1 MTPGLSPRTP
11 LLRTPPSRSRAV
23 RAACALLAAAALGS
37 GLAGCFPLVVGGVA
51 VGSLMV
57 ADRRTAGTQVED
69 EGIELQTVNRIYKE
83 LGDQPHVNV
92 TSYNRVVLLSGE
104 VPRADLLAAVEG
116 MAKASGNVRSVVN
129 ELVVAPNS
137 TLSQRSSD
145 TFITGKVRAS
155 LVDAKDISA
164 SSFKVVTERG
174 VVYLLGTVSEREAN
188 RATSIA
194 RGVDGVRKVVRVFEL
209 LSEEELVRLG
219 APRPAP
225 VSGDA
230 AGAAAAPVQTPAS
243 TPASTSTSAPAG
255 TPATVLPPAAAPA
268 SVATPTPL
276 PPLAPAGASAPDSAG
291 VVTSPVTTSPLR

>member
-51 VGSLMV
+51 VGSLMA

-69 EGIELQTVNRIYKE
+69 EGIELQAVNRIYKE
-83 LGDQPHVNV
+83 LGDQLHVNV

-116 MAKASGNVRSVVN
+116 MAKAAGNVRSVVN

-137 TLSQRSSD
+137 TLSQRSGD

-155 LVDAKDISA
+155 LVDAKDLSA
-164 SSFKVVTERG
+164 SAFKVVTERG
-174 VVYLLGTVSEREAN
+174 VVYLLGTVSEREAR

-209 LSEEELVRLG
+209 LSEEELARLG
-219 APRPAP
+219 AARPAP
-225 VSGDA
+225 VSSDA
-230 AGAAAAPVQTPAS
+230 AA
-243 TPASTSTSAPAG
+243 AG
-255 TPATVLPPAAAPA
+255 TPAPPPAPAASA
-268 SVATPTPL
+268 ATPTPL
-276 PPLAPAGASAPDSAG
+276 PPLAPAGSDAPASSG
-291 VVTSPVTTSPLR
+291 VVTSPVSTSPLR